1 MPGVVLKPSAARR
14 PALKATSPPALI
26 EAHPKLN
33 GSKLSSVL
41 SASFVKLY
49 SCASAG
55 GASAVSIATA
65 AAQANRPNLSLRAPP
80 PANEIVL
87 TACLLGVDRSTKV
100 LRAASPAGLARRALL
115 TQ

>member
-14 PALKATSPPALI
+14 PALKVTSPPALI

-49 SCASAG
+49 SWASAG
-55 GASAVSIATA
+55 GACADRTATA
-65 AAQANRPNLSLRAPP
+65 AAQLNRPSLSLRATP

-87 TACLLGVDRSTKV
+87 TACLLGLDRSTKV
-100 LRAASPAGLARRALL
+100 LRAASRAGLARRALV

>member
-14 PALKATSPPALI
+14 PALNATSPPALI

-49 SCASAG
+49 SWASAD
-55 GASAVSIATA
+55 GASPVRMATA
-65 AAQANRPNLSLRAPP
+65 AAHVNRPSLSLRAPP

-87 TACLLGVDRSTKV
+87 IACLPWRREIDPGITGGPPGRFGKVSDR
-100 LRAASPAGLARRALL
+100 G
-115 TQ
+115 